1 MKAKRKMSLV
11 RSLLTPFKWMFM
23 SERQLVDSLLTVS
36 EIKPFAHPAASP
48 LPTVDITTR
57 YPLESIRDIKL
68 NGYYLGLSNDARS
81 LVLEAFRSVVRERVY
96 AATFPMSQLHGFKA
110 SKSTMSVNR
119 NRVLQ
124 VTMAGMGALVDDLD
138 DLKGLSGPRI
148 IDACMAWKELRINQ
162 GIRLYTDNW
171 HRRFYWGNEGGSHH
185 MSVLCYQ
192 LQKQGRE
199 WTPVVEVHEEVLDVE
214 SLNKLTSKI
223 SIFVVMNENGVY
235 GRLFN
240 SLPRRMQQG
249 EIQKKLGVTR
259 VLIGSRWAANQYA
272 LIVVDH
278 SREYSDLS
286 LVRLNVLVESG
297 RAMRFQDFLTAWK
310 GHGAPDTAPI

>member
-1 MKAKRKMSLV
+1 LKAKRKMSLV

-36 EIKPFAHPAASP
+36 EIKPFSHPAASP

-68 NGYYLGLSNDARS
+68 NGYYPGLSNDARS

-110 SKSTMSVNR
+110 SKSTMSENR

-199 WTPVVEVHEEVLDVE
+199 WTPVVEVYEEVLDVE
-214 SLNKLTSKI
+214 PLNKLTSKI

-240 SLPRRMQQG
+240 SLPGRMQQG

-297 RAMRFQDFLTAWK
+297 RAMRFQDFLMAWK